1 MTPGLWPLTRYFLRL
16 GALGFGGP
24 IALVGYM
31 QRDLVER
38 RGWVSKEEFADGLAF
53 AQLAPGPLAA
63 QLAIYLGWVRHGFFG
78 ATLAGVAFV
87 APSFLIVVVLSALY
101 VRFGGLAWIRGA
113 FYGIAAAVIAVIA
126 RSTARLVPMT
136 LGRDRVLW
144 IVFAINTVVVAWT
157 ERELVSV
164 ILASGLVILA
174 WRGLAPVR
182 AAAFAVAPWDLLWYF
197 IKAGAVVFGSG
208 LAILPYLYGGVVE
221 QYGWLND
228 QQFLD
233 AVAVSMITPGP
244 VVITVAFIGYLTA
257 GSVGAFAAAVGV
269 FLPVYLAV
277 VLGAQW
283 FQRVKSNVRVKA
295 FVHGIT
301 AAATGAIA
309 GAAIVLARRAIVDLP
324 TLAIALVALGLL
336 YKARWIPEPALML
349 AAGVAGV
356 VIAG

>member
-1 MTPGLWPLTRYFLRL
+1 MTPGVWPLTRYFLRL

-63 QLAIYLGWVRHGFFG
+63 QLAIYLGWVRHGFLG

-144 IVFAINTVVVAWT
+144 AVFAINTVVVAWT

-257 GSVGAFAAAVGV
+257 GSVGALAAGVGV

-283 FQRVKSNVRVKA
+283 FQRVKGNLRVKA
-295 FVHGIT
+295 FVQGIT

-309 GAAIVLARRAIVDLP
+309 GAAIVLSRRAIVDLP
-324 TLAIALVALGLL
+324 TIAIALVALALL
-336 YKARWIPEPALML
+336 YKARWLPEPALML
-349 AAGVAGV
+349 AAGVVGV